1 METFRIQD
9 VDQAHHMYHFS
20 YQQLCSARLA
30 LDTIGTD
37 HQSPGSSFGTVALLR
52 EPRLVPMQTA
62 PPVVIAV
69 MRYPQLWSTSAANCD
84 NVVGDT
90 TSSLEESTSPS
101 VL

>member
-1 METFRIQD
+1 METSGIQD

-62 PPVVIAV
+62 PSSSDRSDEV
-69 MRYPQLWSTSAANCD
+69 SAA
-84 NVVGDT
+84 
-90 TSSLEESTSPS
+90 LEYQRGQ
-101 VL
+101 L